1 MITYDEQLNFAK
13 LFGESLF
20 YGASYPQRPA
30 HVVRRIKFRFRAAFS
45 AHVDHLDVP
54 GADCMLMLAVFHIQ
68 LTSRHLLPTH
78 KILLYIS
85 DLIFLL
91 VTAHFTLLLYE
102 TFSGTVPP
110 RVLQAAVAVAQIEL
124 ALGDFVLV
132 WRVWV
137 VWSRDWRVVVL
148 PALTLLAGLA
158 VGLASAVEAVSYN
171 ALSKILPVPGV
182 IMAVINNGL
191 CTILIVARLAYLDAL
206 INGHLAFGAGRDK
219 TYRGVILMMV
229 ESGAVLTIVN
239 VISLVLER
247 LRHPGLHV
255 VLNILVPLASIVPTS
270 IIVLSY
276 LKLSPGDTVMETITV
291 RFASRFEDSAVGA
304 GRPRDQRR
312 RGPDLAELTV
322 ISSRGS
328 TCASDVSSVR
338 FSVDM
343 DAEKG
348 FGTTCASDASSLS
361 ATAQKLSPC
370 EVPSR
375 WAYRSSASCS
385 TMVQVPEEP
394 DC

>member
-1 MITYDEQLNFAK
+1 M
-13 LFGESLF
+13 SL
-20 YGASYPQRPA
+20 S
-30 HVVRRIKFRFRAAFS
+30 
-45 AHVDHLDVP
+45 
-54 GADCMLMLAVFHIQ
+54 
-68 LTSRHLLPTH
+68 
-78 KILLYIS
+78 
-85 DLIFLL
+85 
-91 VTAHFTLLLYE
+91 
-102 TFSGTVPP
+102 
-110 RVLQAAVAVAQIEL
+110 
-124 ALGDFVLV
+124 
-132 WRVWV
+132 
-137 VWSRDWRVVVL
+137 
-148 PALTLLAGLA
+148 
-158 VGLASAVEAVSYN
+158 
-171 ALSKILPVPGV
+171 
-182 IMAVINNGL
+182 
-191 CTILIVARLAYLDAL
+191 YLDAL

-239 VISLVLER
+239 VSSNNITAVSGLSEACLCVKVISLVLER

-255 VLNILVPLASIVPTS
+255 ILNILVPLAVRLCNSPYPRVRLMTDASTRHHLDTPQSIVPTS
-270 IIVLSY
+270 IIVLSH

-312 RGPDLAELTV
+312 RGPDPAELTV

-348 FGTTCASDASSLS
+348 FGTTCASDVSSLS
-361 ATAQKLSPC
+361 ARAQKLGPC

>member
-13 LFGESLF
+13 LFGETLF
-20 YGASYPQRPA
+20 Y
-30 HVVRRIKFRFRAAFS
+30 
-45 AHVDHLDVP
+45 

-137 VWSRDWRVVVL
+137 VWGRDWRVVVL

-191 CTILIVARLAYLDAL
+191 CTMLIVARLAYLDAL

-255 VLNILVPLASIVPTS
+255 ILNILVPLASIVPTS
-270 IIVLSY
+270 IIVLSH

-304 GRPRDQRR
+304 GRPREQRR
-312 RGPDLAELTV
+312 RGPDLAELTDGYLEP
-322 ISSRGS
+322 RL
-328 TCASDVSSVR
+328 DVCLGRIV
-338 FSVDM
+338 
-343 DAEKG
+343 
-348 FGTTCASDASSLS
+348 
-361 ATAQKLSPC
+361 C
-370 EVPSR
+370 EVLRGHGCRERVRHHLCLGCVESERDGAEIGPL
-375 WAYRSSASCS
+375 
-385 TMVQVPEEP
+385 
-394 DC
+394 

>member
-20 YGASYPQRPA
+20 YGA
-30 HVVRRIKFRFRAAFS
+30 
-45 AHVDHLDVP
+45 
-54 GADCMLMLAVFHIQ
+54 DCMLMLAVLHIQ

-78 KILLYIS
+78 KILLYIA

-102 TFSGTVPP
+102 VFSGTIPP
-110 RVLQAAVAVAQIEL
+110 HVLQAAVAVAQVEL
-124 ALGDFVLV
+124 ALGDFVLI

-137 VWSRDWRVVVL
+137 VWSRDWRVVAL
-148 PALTLLAGLA
+148 PVLTLFAGLA
-158 VGLASAVEAVSYN
+158 VGLASAVEAVSIN

-182 IMAVINNGL
+182 IMGVINNGL
-191 CTILIVARLAYLDAL
+191 CTVLIVARLAYLDRL

-239 VISLVLER
+239 IISLVLER

-255 VLNILVPLASIVPTS
+255 MLNILVPLASIVPTS
-270 IIVLSY
+270 IIVLSH
-276 LKLSPGDTVMETITV
+276 LNLSPGDTVIETLTV
-291 RFASRFEDSAVGA
+291 RFASRFEDSAI
-304 GRPRDQRR
+304 GRGRGYDTQRR
-312 RGPDLAELTV
+312 RRPNPGELAMT
-322 ISSRGS
+322 SSRGS
-328 TCASDVSSVR
+328 TCASDMSSVR

-343 DAEKG
+343 DVEKG
-348 FGTTCASDASSLS
+348 FDTTCASVSDASSLS
-361 ATAQKLSPC
+361 AGVRKLGSC
-370 EVPSR
+370 ELPPR
-375 WAYRSSASCS
+375 WVYRSTASCS

-394 DC
+394 GC